1 MLIFKFLKNNLTILF
16 HSSHNMAR
24 YLASGLA
31 MNHMVTTDFAF
42 AENFEKKLAEN
53 LEKTLEKI
61 RQQPNDMKTSELCQQ
76 SAKKLVDDN
85 VELFVCFVQKRSAE
99 KAIFLIDQRLASE
112 ITFRKRA
119 RTDGNLDS
127 QGQRFV
133 QLQKQVNL
141 KATPF

>member
-1 MLIFKFLKNNLTILF
+1 
-16 HSSHNMAR
+16 
-24 YLASGLA
+24 

-61 RQQPNDMKTSELCQQ
+61 RQQPNDMKTIELCQQ

-99 KAIFLIDQRLASE
+99 RAITLIDQRLVSE
-112 ITFRKRA
+112 INIRRRA
-119 RTDGNLDS
+119 RTDGNLDG

-133 QLQKQVNL
+133 QLQKQVRII
-141 KATPF
+141 K